1 MIKRKDKF
9 KFAAFIFLCFSI
21 CFNFK
26 EWIYKYQILLSFS
39 KTKIINIQ
47 PTLITTLISIFFFGG
62 YIIRNLDDIFNDY
75 IRIIF
80 CLIDI
85 LFFSGF
91 IAMFSSSKTIILG
104 ISPQSILLL
113 IVVSMWIGLKS
124 ILRYIILIFIVF
136 SASFI
141 GEVNE
146 AMGFSG
152 ALYILFA
159 FLSFSIQIYTNILPN
174 VSNINYEFYGH
185 AKKNNDENED
195 NIYEL
200 EEN

>member
-1 MIKRKDKF
+1 MIKRENRF
-9 KFAAFIFLCFSI
+9 KIAAFIFLCFSI

-26 EWIYKYQILLSFS
+26 EWIYKYNKYYVLP

-62 YIIRNLDDIFNDY
+62 YIIRNVNDIFNDP

-91 IAMFSSSKTIILG
+91 IAMFSSSETIILG

-124 ILRYIILIFIVF
+124 ILRYLILIFIAF
-136 SASFI
+136 SASFL
-141 GEVNE
+141 GELNKI
-146 AMGFSG
+146 MGFWG

-159 FLSFSIQIYTNILPN
+159 FLSFSIQIYINILPN
-174 VSNINYEFYGH
+174 VANINYEFYGH
-185 AKKNNDENED
+185 AKKNNDEHQD
-195 NIYEL
+195 NKLEL
-200 EEN
+200 KEK